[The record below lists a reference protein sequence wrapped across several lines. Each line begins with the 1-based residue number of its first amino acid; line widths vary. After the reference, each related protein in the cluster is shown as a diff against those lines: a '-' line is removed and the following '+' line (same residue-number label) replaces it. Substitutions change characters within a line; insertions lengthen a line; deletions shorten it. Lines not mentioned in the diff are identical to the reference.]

1 MLHAA
6 RCARHCAAR
15 DIVPHSRSNLHAARH
30 MLRCTVD
37 WAATGACSTQSE
49 KAALQSKLAAA
60 DKRSEAQVRLASL
73 ITLEYEEYP

>member
-1 MLHAA
+1 
-6 RCARHCAAR
+6 
-15 DIVPHSRSNLHAARH
+15 